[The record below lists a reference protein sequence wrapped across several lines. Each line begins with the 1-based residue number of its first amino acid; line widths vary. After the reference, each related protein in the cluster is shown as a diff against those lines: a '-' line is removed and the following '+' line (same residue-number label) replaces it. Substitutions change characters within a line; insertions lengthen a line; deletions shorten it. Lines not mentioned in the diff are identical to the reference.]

1 MFVIINI
8 VSGNEFK
15 KESLHGLKG
24 LLLLLK
30 PLHSD
35 INVSS
40 LKTDIEL
47 KLRIAGIKVLYAEEG
62 LITDEYGSLIINS
75 NSDSINVLKAQIIKI
90 ENKMNELTTS
100 IVEAKK
106 SIDISA
112 QLIRSFNNQII
123 TLKNELKEK
132 EALIALKDKDIA
144 MLQNT
149 QFELNDSLSQQRAQI
164 SVLKNEE
171 NALYQYMNKSISSK
185 NKYIAI
191 LLIVL
196 VLMVF
201 ALSFGKIKDQ
211 YFPQTYKWI

>member
-1 MFVIINI
+1 
-8 VSGNEFK
+8 
-15 KESLHGLKG
+15 
-24 LLLLLK
+24 
-30 PLHSD
+30 
-35 INVSS
+35 
-40 LKTDIEL
+40 
-47 KLRIAGIKVLYAEEG
+47 
-62 LITDEYGSLIINS
+62 
-75 NSDSINVLKAQIIKI
+75 
-90 ENKMNELTTS
+90 MNELTTS

-123 TLKNELKEK
+123 TVKNELKEK
-132 EALIALKDKDIA
+132 EALIVLKDKDIA
-144 MLQNT
+144 ILQNT

-191 LLIVL
+191 LIIVL
-196 VLMVF
+196 VLIVL
-201 ALSFGKIKDQ
+201 ALSFGTIKDR